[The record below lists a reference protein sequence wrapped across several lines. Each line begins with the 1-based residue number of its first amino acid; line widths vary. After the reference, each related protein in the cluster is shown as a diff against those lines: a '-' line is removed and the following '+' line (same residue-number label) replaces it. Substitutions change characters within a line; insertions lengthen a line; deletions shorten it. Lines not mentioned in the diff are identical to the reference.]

1 MGNSIEHNATRWLL
15 LTLSTVLL
23 CMPAIYNG
31 FPLLFFDSFDYLAH
45 GYSILDTLVTATR
58 HNFYGYRSHFYSLFL
73 ALLHATGS
81 LWIVPVVQGLILSYV
96 LLLCF
101 RVVAPGQSAAVFLVG
116 VAVLSLGTSASWF
129 VSFVMPDVFAAVLI
143 LAAFLL
149 GPCRTALDRGA
160 IALLL
165 AISLFS
171 ILVHPSHFA
180 LAAGLAVVVLLTA
193 LVERSP
199 RQGLVSSGILGGLVG
214 IAMLLTVGL
223 SALLYG
229 TAGFYRHSPPFLLAR
244 SIGDGPGRAFLKHD
258 CVERRYAICVVA
270 DDLPTTSSEFL
281 WGEHSLLKTASP
293 DLVQH
298 VKDEELAVVLDATQA
313 YPLWQLRR
321 SFGNFV
327 WQLFTFD
334 LYSFDGQDY
343 YDKSIPQVLHSQRG
357 QYLESRQHARS
368 LPLRALTWM
377 QEGLVWVGLGLVVWL
392 SHRAWRAG
400 LSRLVELTAVVGL
413 GMIGNAFVTG
423 VFSTVLGRYQSRVAW
438 LVVAVALLLAAAN
451 SCKSPSGGT
460 GILPAWLTT
469 RPRWP
474 RHQGQGHTQVRPA
487 VLAPCE
493 LGGLPVPTSGMGIA
507 AWRSAPRR
515 RNQPGLGERLCYGI

>member
-1 MGNSIEHNATRWLL
+1 MWNFIERRAARWLL
-15 LTLSTVLL
+15 LTLSTILL
-23 CMPAIYNG
+23 CMPAVYNG
-31 FPLLFFDSFDYLAH
+31 FPLLFFDSFDYLGNGH
-45 GYSILDTLVTATR
+45 NVLDTLATATR
-58 HNFYGYRSHFYSLFL
+58 HNSYGYRSHFYSLFL
-73 ALLHATGS
+73 ALLHALG
-81 LWIVPVVQGLILSYV
+81 LFWIVPVVQGLILSYI

-101 RVVAPGQSAAVFLVG
+101 RVVAPGQPAAVFLVG
-116 VAVLSLGTSASWF
+116 VAVLALGTSASWF
-129 VSFVMPDVFAAVLI
+129 VSFMMPDVFAAILI

-160 IALLL
+160 VAMLLVIA
-165 AISLFS
+165 LFS

-199 RQGLVSSGILGGLVG
+199 RQGLVSFGILSGLVG
-214 IAMLLTVGL
+214 IAVLLTVGV

-229 TAGFYRHSPPFLLAR
+229 TPGFYRHSPPFLLAR
-244 SIGDGPGRAFLKHD
+244 SIGDGPGRAFLRHK
-258 CVERRYAICVVA
+258 CVERRYAVCVVA

-298 VKDEELAVVLDATQA
+298 VKDEELAVVLSATRE

-327 WQLFTFD
+327 WQLLTFD
-334 LYSFDGQDY
+334 LYSFDGQDS
-343 YDKSIPQVLHSQRG
+343 YDRSVSQVLRSQHG
-357 QYLESRQHARS
+357 KYLESRQHARS

-377 QEGLVWVGLGLVVWL
+377 QEGLVWVGLGLAVRL

-400 LSRLVELTAVVGL
+400 LVRLVELTAVVGL
-413 GMIGNAFVTG
+413 GVIGNAFVTG
-423 VFSTVLGRYQSRVAW
+423 VLSTVLGRYQSRVVW

-451 SCKSPSGGT
+451 SRAGPSRIGDQGRKEKDLSP
-460 GILPAWLTT
+460 
-469 RPRWP
+469 
-474 RHQGQGHTQVRPA
+474 
-487 VLAPCE
+487 
-493 LGGLPVPTSGMGIA
+493 
-507 AWRSAPRR
+507 
-515 RNQPGLGERLCYGI
+515 